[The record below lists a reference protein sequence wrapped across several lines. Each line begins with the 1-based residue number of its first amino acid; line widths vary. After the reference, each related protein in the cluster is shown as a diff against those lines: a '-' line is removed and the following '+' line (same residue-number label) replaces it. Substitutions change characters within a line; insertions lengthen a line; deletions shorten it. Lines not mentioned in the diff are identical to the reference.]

1 MLTDILQRY
10 MMEKL
15 IDEKHPTVE
24 YEHCTNNKQR
34 KKQCTVCQDVCSKSV
49 MNLSRDIQWDDCEN
63 CNICAVQC
71 PARAI
76 KSSAINLGKLLE
88 LCQSKSGHVV
98 ITCRRR
104 EKAEADLKLYCVAS
118 IPWEVIAYLALE
130 KRVVILKQGCE
141 DCEDQGCLAAFEQT
155 VARTEEF
162 LGAEKY
168 GESVRII
175 GEESLLPQA
184 PEMSRRE
191 LFALFGKR
199 SKDAIGSMLPDDGS
213 VQLDGMVYRK
223 LLTKRMKQLHD
234 SGSEQA
240 FGWSTRVFTENCWGC
255 GICAKVCPH
264 GALEVTEQEGKRY
277 MAHSL
282 WRCERCGICES
293 VCLEAG
299 MSGTRI
305 EYVMNPMPPV
315 LTALTYDTCRTC
327 GSPVKTGKPLCFDCA
342 AKRPAGQG
350 SPFIVP
356 AP

>member
-1 MLTDILQRY
+1 

-104 EKAEADLKLYCVAS
+104 KKVEADLKLYCVAS
-118 IPWEVIAYLALE
+118 ISWEVIAYLALE

-175 GEESLLPQA
+175 GEESLLPQS

-264 GALEVTEQEGKRY
+264 GALEVTECAGKRY

-356 AP
+356 AS